1 MPPERRRGRIS
12 AMKPGL
18 LDEVLGLPPGERIA
32 ILDAV
37 WETLSPEDLPVTSEE
52 RALLDARMADLE
64 THPQDQSSWSEV
76 KARLEN
82 RRRR

>member
-1 MPPERRRGRIS
+1 
-12 AMKPGL
+12 MKPGL
-18 LDEVLGLPPGERIA
+18 LDEVLSLPPDERIE

-37 WETLSPEDLPVTSEE
+37 WETLSPEDLPVTSDEL
-52 RALLDARMADLE
+52 ALLDARMADLE
-64 THPQDQSSWSEV
+64 SRPQDQSSWSEV